1 LAGNGPIGPAAVGLE
16 PGKEKGR
23 KKKEKKSGSAGDS
36 AQESFRKFLKAFHF
50 QIAFFKYQ
58 TNLDSIQI

>member
-23 KKKEKKSGSAGDS
+23 KKKEKKRKWAGWFS
-36 AQESFRKFLKAFHF
+36 PGEFQKIYKGIPFSNRFF
-50 QIAFFKYQ
+50 QISY
-58 TNLDSIQI
+58 